1 MNNNNNNNNNNDNNN
16 LGDLNNYLFDEMKR
30 LNDKDLKGD
39 ELKNEILRAKSITDV
54 AAKIVDNAN
63 LVLNAE
69 KFKAETLGRSTVQ
82 TSKLLEG

>member
-1 MNNNNNNNNNNDNNN
+1 MEKQDNQNN
-16 LGDLNNYLFDEMKR
+16 LGDLNNYLFNTLKR
-30 LNDKDLKGD
+30 LDDKNLKGD

>member
-1 MNNNNNNNNNNDNNN
+1 MEKQDNQNN
-16 LGDLNNYLFDEMKR
+16 LGDLNNYLFNTLKR
-30 LNDKDLKGD
+30 LDDKNLKGD
-39 ELKNEILRAKSITDV
+39 ELKDEILRAKSITDV

>member
-1 MNNNNNNNNNNDNNN
+1 MEKQDNQNN
-16 LGDLNNYLFDEMKR
+16 LGDLNNYLFNTLKR
-30 LNDKDLKGD
+30 LDDKNLKGD
-39 ELKNEILRAKSITDV
+39 ELKDEILRAKSITDV

-69 KFKAETLGRSTVQ
+69 KFKAESLGRSTVQ

>member
-1 MNNNNNNNNNNDNNN
+1 MNNDNNN

-54 AAKIVDNAN
+54 ASKIVDNAN

>member
-1 MNNNNNNNNNNDNNN
+1 MNNNNNNDNNN
-16 LGDLNNYLFDEMKR
+16 LGDLNNYLFDEMKK

>member
-1 MNNNNNNNNNNDNNN
+1 MKKQDNQKN
-16 LGDLNNYLFDEMKR
+16 LGDLNNYLFNTLKR
-30 LNDKDLKGD
+30 LDDKNLKGD
-39 ELKNEILRAKSITDV
+39 ELKDEILRAKSITDV

>member
-1 MNNNNNNNNNNDNNN
+1 MEKQDNQNN
-16 LGDLNNYLFDEMKR
+16 LGDLNNYLFNTLKR
-30 LNDKDLKGD
+30 LDDKNLKGD
-39 ELKNEILRAKSITDV
+39 ELKDEILRAKSITDV

-69 KFKAETLGRSTVQ
+69 KFNAETLGRSTVQ

>member
-1 MNNNNNNNNNNDNNN
+1 MEKQDKQNN
-16 LGDLNNYLFDEMKR
+16 LGDLNNYLFNTLKR
-30 LNDKDLKGD
+30 LDDKNLKGD
-39 ELKNEILRAKSITDV
+39 ELKDEILRAKSITDV

>member
-1 MNNNNNNNNNNDNNN
+1 MNNNNNNDNNN
-16 LGDLNNYLFDEMKR
+16 LGDLNNYLFNTLKR
-30 LNDKDLKGD
+30 LDDKNLKGD
-39 ELKNEILRAKSITDV
+39 ELKDEILRAKSITDV

>member
-1 MNNNNNNNNNNDNNN
+1 MEKQDYQNN
-16 LGDLNNYLFDEMKR
+16 LGDLNNYLFNTLKR
-30 LNDKDLKGD
+30 LDDKNLKGD
-39 ELKNEILRAKSITDV
+39 ELKDEILRAKSITDV

>member
-1 MNNNNNNNNNNDNNN
+1 MNNNNNNDNNN

-39 ELKNEILRAKSITDV
+39 ELKNEILRAKAITDV

>member
-1 MNNNNNNNNNNDNNN
+1 MKQQDNQNN
-16 LGDLNNYLFDEMKR
+16 LGDLNNYLFNTLKR
-30 LNDKDLKGD
+30 LDDKNLKGD
-39 ELKNEILRAKSITDV
+39 ELKDEILRAKSITDV

>member
-1 MNNNNNNNNNNDNNN
+1 MEKQDNQNN
-16 LGDLNNYLFDEMKR
+16 LGDLNNYLFNTLKR
-30 LNDKDLKGD
+30 LDDKNLKGD

-54 AAKIVDNAN
+54 ASKIVDNAN

>member
-1 MNNNNNNNNNNDNNN
+1 MEKQDNQNN
-16 LGDLNNYLFDEMKR
+16 LGDLNNYLFNTLKR
-30 LNDKDLKGD
+30 LDDKNLKGD
-39 ELKNEILRAKSITDV
+39 ELKDEILRAKSITDV
-54 AAKIVDNAN
+54 ASKIVDNAN

>member
-1 MNNNNNNNNNNDNNN
+1 MSNNN
-16 LGDLNNYLFDEMKR
+16 LGDLNNFLFDEMKR
-30 LNDKDLKGD
+30 LDNKDLKGD
-39 ELKNEILRAKSITDV
+39 ELKDEILRAKSITDV

-69 KFKAETLGRSTVQ
+69 KFKAETLGRSTVE

>member
-1 MNNNNNNNNNNDNNN
+1 MQKQDNQNN
-16 LGDLNNYLFDEMKR
+16 LGDLNNYLFNTLKR
-30 LNDKDLKGD
+30 LDDKNLKGD
-39 ELKNEILRAKSITDV
+39 ELKDEILRAKSITDV

>member
-1 MNNNNNNNNNNDNNN
+1 MNNNNNNDNNN

-39 ELKNEILRAKSITDV
+39 ELKDEILRAKSITDV

>member
-1 MNNNNNNNNNNDNNN
+1 MEKQDNQNN
-16 LGDLNNYLFDEMKR
+16 LGDLNNYLFNTLKR
-30 LNDKDLKGD
+30 LDDKNLKGD
-39 ELKNEILRAKSITDV
+39 ELKDEILRAKSITDV

-82 TSKLLEG
+82 TSKLLES

>member
-1 MNNNNNNNNNNDNNN
+1 MNNNNNNDNNN

-39 ELKNEILRAKSITDV
+39 ELKHEILRAKSITDV
-54 AAKIVDNAN
+54 ASKIVDNAN

>member
-1 MNNNNNNNNNNDNNN
+1 MNNNNNNN

-54 AAKIVDNAN
+54 ASKIVNNAN

>member
-1 MNNNNNNNNNNDNNN
+1 MNNNNNNDNNN

>member
-1 MNNNNNNNNNNDNNN
+1 MNNNNNNN

-63 LVLNAE
+63 VVLNAE

>member
-1 MNNNNNNNNNNDNNN
+1 MGNNNN
-16 LGDLNNYLFDEMKR
+16 LGDLNNFLFNEMKR
-30 LNDKDLKGD
+30 LDNKDLKGD
-39 ELKNEILRAKSITDV
+39 ELKDEILRAKSITDV

-69 KFKAETLGRSTVQ
+69 KFKAETLGRSTVE

>member
-1 MNNNNNNNNNNDNNN
+1 MNNDNNN

>member
-1 MNNNNNNNNNNDNNN
+1 MEKQDNQNN
-16 LGDLNNYLFDEMKR
+16 LGDLNNYLFNTLKR
-30 LNDKDLKGD
+30 LNDKNIKVD
-39 ELKNEILRAKSITDV
+39 ELKDEILRAKSITDV
-54 AAKIVDNAN
+54 ASKIVDNAN

>member
-1 MNNNNNNNNNNDNNN
+1 MNNNNNNDNNN

-82 TSKLLEG
+82 TSKLLAG

>member
-1 MNNNNNNNNNNDNNN
+1 MNNNNNNDNNN

-39 ELKNEILRAKSITDV
+39 ELKNEILRAKSIPDV
-54 AAKIVDNAN
+54 ASKIVDNGN
-63 LVLNAE
+63 SVLNAE

>member
-1 MNNNNNNNNNNDNNN
+1 MNNNNNNDNNN

-54 AAKIVDNAN
+54 AAKIADNAN

>member
-1 MNNNNNNNNNNDNNN
+1 MNNNNNNNNNN

-54 AAKIVDNAN
+54 ASKIVDNAN